1 MLKTKICQFCD
12 KPFDRQ
18 YHKSDKRNKT
28 NPGKFCSQKCHELGK
43 KNSFVVKSFRFD
55 TSKYEF
61 QKPKDNLGKDSF
73 KKEYQIV
80 KAKKFNDRFFKKGI
94 VNEETAYFYGIVTC
108 PS

>member
-43 KNSFVVKSFRFD
+43 KIHSWLKVLDLTHQNMNFKNLKTTLEKIHSKKNIKLLKQKSLMIASLKRGLLM
-55 TSKYEF
+55 K
-61 QKPKDNLGKDSF
+61 KPL
-73 KKEYQIV
+73 V
-80 KAKKFNDRFFKKGI
+80 FNGRDEKI
-94 VNEETAYFYGIVTC
+94 
-108 PS
+108 

>member
-94 VNEETAYFYGIVTC
+94 VNEETACF
-108 PS
+108 